1 MDTKHIRY
9 SATLLVLLALGLWQD
24 ATARDRNVTS
34 QPVTDTVA
42 KTSTV
47 VHDSTQSKA
56 LEVMNTLRSWKSD
69 PALVKFITG
78 LGYKIQGRSAKS
90 FDSVLVRYLNSDE
103 YDPEFVAE
111 FGVRITVISIFLFQ
125 LSEPFRARLELDPTI
140 VEPDSANI
148 IERRALTMVGWP
160 ALERV
165 CNENGIDFPPP
176 LPPLL
181 HSKLSKVLPLDPNTP
196 ENDLKQGLKKIQ

>member
-1 MDTKHIRY
+1 MIRHL
-9 SATLLVLLALGLWQD
+9 AVILFFVALGLCQD
-24 ATARDRNVTS
+24 AQAQDKNATS
-34 QPVTDTVA
+34 QQVTDTMV
-42 KTSTV
+42 KTSTA

-56 LEVMNTLRSWKSD
+56 LEVMNTLRRWKD
-69 PALVKFITG
+69 DTALIKFITG
-78 LGYKIQGRSAKS
+78 LGYKTKGRSTQS
-90 FDSVLVRYLNSDE
+90 FDSVLVRYVNSDE
-103 YDPEFVAE
+103 YDPEFVSE
-111 FGVRITVISIFLFQ
+111 FGIRITAISIFLFQ
-125 LSEPFRARLELDPTI
+125 LSEPFRARLEQDSTI

-196 ENDLKQGLKKIQ
+196 DYDLKRGLEKLQ